1 MKVICNG
8 EEQEIRTGCTVRE
21 LIVSL
26 GLKPE
31 TVVVECDAVILKPD
45 EYPTLQLHEGSRLEL
60 IHFVGGG

>member
-8 EEQEIRTGCTVRE
+8 EEQEVRDGCTVVE
-21 LIVSL
+21 VIVSL

-31 TVVVECDAVILKPD
+31 NVVVECDAVILKPD
-45 EYPTLQLHEGSRLEL
+45 EYSIRQLHEGSRLEL